1 MRVQDCI
8 HTHVKTVKC
17 SDLIGSSDGGL
28 TTLELYMHQSADQ
41 ILVVIVLLF
50 VTCVNYKA

>member
-1 MRVQDCI
+1 MKR
-8 HTHVKTVKC
+8 
-17 SDLIGSSDGGL
+17 SDPISLSDGGQ

-50 VTCVNYKA
+50 VTCVNNKA